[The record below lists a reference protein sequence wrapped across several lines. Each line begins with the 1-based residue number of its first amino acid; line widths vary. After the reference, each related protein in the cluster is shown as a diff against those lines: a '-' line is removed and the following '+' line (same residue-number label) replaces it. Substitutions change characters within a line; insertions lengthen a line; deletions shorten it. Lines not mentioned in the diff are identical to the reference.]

1 MGIEVCTSEVDEARV
16 EIDDC
21 EGCLYNLE
29 LCSGID
35 RELCSL
41 ACERDRVNVSS
52 EKALIYQIH
61 R

>member
-1 MGIEVCTSEVDEARV
+1 VRSKRPRV

-52 EKALIYQIH
+52 EKALIYRIH
-61 R
+61 Q